1 MSEGYPVVGSG
12 RDPSSVA
19 VDAIRKECEDFL
31 GAYCLQIPSAALIGD
46 VVDNAEW
53 WSSFVQDLKM
63 FLPLMPFQVRLSLE
77 SEVFLAHPTAT
88 PAYGPDLGNAQHLVD
103 DNGDRFVEVLEIA
116 RRDLDPRDY
125 YLWLQDFDALY
136 AHPQA
141 VIGSDEACK
150 SPFTHL
156 DIAAVLAVNASKNSH
171 CYLPEQHLVAV
182 LLLRDG
188 RFCYVM
194 ESSEIENTVDDC
206 FYGWQGLGCSSAA
219 VVTSRS
225 LQALVNFALDA
236 TARRLLGLSHVD
248 EEPMKVY
255 QSPAVWYHAG
265 DVEGCEYPGP
275 GLRWWPGHAACRLG
289 RSMAAVRQAC
299 ENGEQLSY
307 ARLGVLLW
315 SNRQS
320 ESEYKDDPSR
330 IVPLSMDGKD
340 IIGTGLDG
348 EEAFR
353 VQEWTAMSCQDLV
366 ERIGKAWNVSPKCL
380 AVVDND
386 RELLATDVISHA
398 GCLTL
403 KKSAEPASR
412 RFARDLYKAC
422 VEGEKKAADEY
433 ASGNVRFR
441 NMPLVYA
448 LEEGKLEE
456 EEEEKTKSRPKLERQ
471 RSTFGERKD
480 KARAQMSEDWRWQ
493 EDADVR
499 LYKQVQDWCKAQ
511 LPQEKQGPAP
521 SLEVS
526 NTASAMEAPEGTILV
541 ASKADQAEFEI
552 GPTAKHKSHK
562 HHKNKKGPGHGTMH
576 NVQTLKL
583 FSSLGLNVPT
593 TPEECLKIVD
603 DMEASLAAH
612 REEEEQR
619 RVKEVEY
626 WLRKKEGPQGVAPQP
641 AWPTLS
647 TWQQNVNVWNWG
659 PTWGKLHGHG
669 GLEPKGEEATDKEAD
684 SAVAS

>member
-1 MSEGYPVVGSG
+1 MSEGYPVVGS
-12 RDPSSVA
+12 RQDPSSVA

-53 WSSFVQDLKM
+53 WSSFIRDLKM
-63 FLPLMPFQVRLSLE
+63 FLPLMPFQVRLSLQ

-88 PAYGPDLGNAQHLVD
+88 PVYGPELQYSPPIAD
-103 DNGDRFVEVLEIA
+103 DGESRTFEVLEIA

-156 DIAAVLAVNASKNSH
+156 DIAAVLAVNASKYTD
-171 CYLPEQHLVAV
+171 YLPEQHLVAV

-194 ESSEIENTVDDC
+194 ESSDIADTCDDSY
-206 FYGWQGLGCSSAA
+206 YGWQGLGCNSAA
-219 VVTSRS
+219 VVTSRT
-225 LQALVNFALDA
+225 LQALVDFALDA
-236 TARRLLGLSHVD
+236 AARRLLGLSHVD
-248 EEPMKVY
+248 EEPMKIY
-255 QSPAVWYHAG
+255 QSPAIWVHAG
-265 DVEGCEYPGP
+265 DVEGCEYPGSS
-275 GLRWWPGHAACRLG
+275 GLRWWPGHAALRL
-289 RSMAAVRQAC
+289 RHSIDAVREAC
-299 ENGEQLSY
+299 EDGEELSY
-307 ARLGVLLW
+307 ARMGVLLW

-340 IIGTGLDG
+340 MIGTGLDG

-353 VQEWTAMSCQDLV
+353 VQEWSAMPCQDLV
-366 ERIGKAWNVSPKCL
+366 ERIGKAWNVSPKRL
-380 AVVDND
+380 VVLDND
-386 RELLATDVISHA
+386 RELLATDVIAHA
-398 GCLTL
+398 RCLTL
-403 KKSAEPASR
+403 KKSEEPASR
-412 RFARDLYKAC
+412 RFARDLYQAY
-422 VEGEKKAADEY
+422 VEGEEKAQEY
-433 ASGNVRFR
+433 LYRS
-441 NMPLVYA
+441 MPRVHA
-448 LEEGKLEE
+448 LEEEGKLEE
-456 EEEEKTKSRPKLERQ
+456 EEEEKTKPRPKLERQ

-480 KARAQMSEDWRWQ
+480 KAREKMRADWSWQ
-493 EDADVR
+493 EDAEVR

-511 LPQEKQGPAP
+511 LPQEKQEPAP
-521 SLEVS
+521 SLEAS
-526 NTASAMEAPEGTILV
+526 NTSSAMEAPEGTILV
-541 ASKADQAEFEI
+541 ASKADQAEFGV

-562 HHKNKKGPGHGTMH
+562 HHKNKKGAGHGAMH

-583 FSSLGLNVPT
+583 FASLGLNVPT

-619 RVKEVEY
+619 RGKEVEY
-626 WLRKKEGPQGVAPQP
+626 WIRKKERPEGAAPQH
-641 AWPTLS
+641 AWPTLN
-647 TWQQNVNVWNWG
+647 TWQQNVNVWSWG

-669 GLEPKGEEATDKEAD
+669 GTLEPKGEEAADKEAD